1 MQLSTTTSRTFS
13 RHANPNTVWQ
23 YYKLIGVQATPVSG
37 PPAATASPDD
47 LSYYYLA
54 NIMVETNQT
63 LQNFFGNV
71 GGDGLPEAFENVVLH
86 GPNGTTLP
94 GSPFTMGGCQGCHG
108 FQGQYPGGDMSVL
121 IAQAGANAQKAESI
135 DASPLTSVRTVIYR
149 AKDLIK
155 DDGYSLPKF
164 DAAVKGAKPPKHH

>member
-1 MQLSTTTSRTFS
+1 
-13 RHANPNTVWQ
+13 
-23 YYKLIGVQATPVSG
+23 
-37 PPAATASPDD
+37 
-47 LSYYYLA
+47 
-54 NIMVETNQT
+54 
-63 LQNFFGNV
+63 
-71 GGDGLPEAFENVVLH
+71 
-86 GPNGTTLP
+86 
-94 GSPFTMGGCQGCHG
+94 
-108 FQGQYPGGDMSVL
+108 MSVL